1 MKKIGVLDNSVELL
15 FAAEEG
21 PLEAAAGGFLETA
34 SGGSQEAA
42 AGGSQEA
49 AAGGTQEDPVTKPR
63 PCLAPVL
70 DFEELFDD
78 EEVVLGKSG
87 GILVSKISKLLCF

>member
-15 FAAEEG
+15 FAAAGG
-21 PLEAAAGGFLETA
+21 PLEAAAGGGAQLY
-34 SGGSQEAA
+34 
-42 AGGSQEA
+42 
-49 AAGGTQEDPVTKPR
+49 PVTKPR
-63 PCLAPVL
+63 PCVAPVLL

-78 EEVVLGKSG
+78 EEVVLGISG

>member
-15 FAAEEG
+15 FADADG
-21 PLEAAAGGFLETA
+21 PLEAAAGR
-34 SGGSQEAA
+34 
-42 AGGSQEA
+42 
-49 AAGGTQEDPVTKPR
+49 TQEDPVTKPR
-63 PCLAPVL
+63 PCVAPVLL

-78 EEVVLGKSG
+78 EEVVLGISG